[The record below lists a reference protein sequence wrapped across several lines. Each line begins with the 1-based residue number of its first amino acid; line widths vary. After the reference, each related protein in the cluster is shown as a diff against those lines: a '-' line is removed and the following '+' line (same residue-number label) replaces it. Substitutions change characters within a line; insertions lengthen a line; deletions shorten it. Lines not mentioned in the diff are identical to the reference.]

1 MRTRLKTAL
10 LALLLAGTC
19 AAHAGDD
26 ALYRALG
33 DQAGVASLMTD
44 FVTRL
49 KRDTRTEIF
58 FRQTRVDG
66 LAEALTDQVCVLA
79 GGPCKYEGATMA
91 KAHADLAIGRA
102 DFNALVEVLQ
112 DTMDERGIPFATQNR
127 LLALLAPM
135 HRDIVTR

>member
-49 KRDTRTEIF
+49 KRDARTEIF

-112 DTMDERGIPFATQNR
+112 DTMSAQGIAFGDQNR

-135 HRDIVTR
+135 HRDIIKR